1 MLGDSDLGFLMSL
14 SSDVSPRGSPLKAWW
29 WLESPLPR
37 WLTFT
42 LASGA
47 GCRGCQFL
55 KCGLPHR
62 VAWVFAQPSAGNLQ
76 SIRAEGTS
84 PRDSKGGRSCSAINS
99 WLQRAY
105 AVTPAVLTQ
114 SHRSTHFYVGV
125 RGHEYQGVRIIGG
138 QRWVQLSKLLTQWVI
153 IAHSMSLQLYFIICE
168 DTREAP
174 EMNLGN
180 KG

>member
-1 MLGDSDLGFLMSL
+1 MQNSMW
-14 SSDVSPRGSPLKAWW
+14 P
-29 WLESPLPR
+29 ENPLPGSR
-37 WLTFT
+37 PPCCQASVPGWLW
-42 LASGA
+42 A
-47 GCRGCQFL
+47 GGSSSPI
-55 KCGLPHR
+55 CGLPHR
-62 VAWVFAQPSAGNLQ
+62 AAWVFAQPSAGNLQ

-114 SHRSTHFYVGV
+114 SHRSAHFYVGV

-153 IAHSMSLQLYFIICE
+153 IAHSMSLQQIG
-168 DTREAP
+168 RAHV
-174 EMNLGN
+174 
-180 KG
+180 